1 MAQTDSDPKLN
12 VDKYLE
18 PSPLGSYSDW
28 GRFPNFLNPFAVLKG
43 IAFSWF
49 GTYVRGLFLGLIVL
63 LWFTV
68 FPEIEEISRGFGIWV
83 LEVYAIN
90 LGLML
95 CWTGGLH
102 LYFYT
107 LHIQNRFLEYDV
119 NNMQTGNKFTFGD
132 QVWDNMFWSLTSS
145 LTIWTVYECGLL
157 WLWSQGIIP
166 TWSWDD
172 GAIWFIA
179 LFILIPFWDSLHF
192 LCCPPGLAL
201 EMDVQ
206 KFPFPSPPQYQCWA
220 MVGHVDA
227 PG

>member
-12 VDKYLE
+12 VDGNIWNHH
-18 PSPLGSYSDW
+18 PSVPIQIG
-28 GRFPNFLNPFAVLKG
+28 GIFRNILNPFAVLKG

-68 FPEIEEISRGFGIWV
+68 FPEIEEISRGLGIWV

-119 NNMQTGNKFTFGD
+119 NSMQTGNKFTFGD
-132 QVWDNMFWSLTSS
+132 LVWDNMFWCNHRIT
-145 LTIWTVYECGLL
+145 WN
-157 WLWSQGIIP
+157 IIICM
-166 TWSWDD
+166 T
-172 GAIWFIA
+172 
-179 LFILIPFWDSLHF
+179 
-192 LCCPPGLAL
+192 
-201 EMDVQ
+201 
-206 KFPFPSPPQYQCWA
+206 
-220 MVGHVDA
+220 
-227 PG
+227 

>member
-1 MAQTDSDPKLN
+1 
-12 VDKYLE
+12 
-18 PSPLGSYSDW
+18 
-28 GRFPNFLNPFAVLKG
+28 
-43 IAFSWF
+43 
-49 GTYVRGLFLGLIVL
+49 
-63 LWFTV
+63 
-68 FPEIEEISRGFGIWV
+68 
-83 LEVYAIN
+83 
-90 LGLML
+90 ML
-95 CWTGGLH
+95 TGGLH

-166 TWSWDD
+166 KWSWDD

-192 LCCPPGLAL
+192 MLFTGYYTGNGCTNMSILSTIATSMLGHGRVCQCTRLR
-201 EMDVQ
+201 VRSI
-206 KFPFPSPPQYQCWA
+206 FPSFSFT
-220 MVGHVDA
+220 
-227 PG
+227 